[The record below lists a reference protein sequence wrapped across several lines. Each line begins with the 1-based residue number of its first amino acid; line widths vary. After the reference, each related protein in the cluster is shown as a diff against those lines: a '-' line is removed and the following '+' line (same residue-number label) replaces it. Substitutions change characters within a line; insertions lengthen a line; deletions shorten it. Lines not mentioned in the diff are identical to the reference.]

1 MSSSELIHRASLIR
15 LLLTDCDGVLT
26 DGTLPY
32 LVSGDQVSCDSK
44 VFHIHDGLGLKLAR
58 EAGLKTGIISG
69 RNSPALTARAHEL
82 KVDYLF
88 QGNDDKLNI
97 YEQILLAENLRDEQV
112 AYIGDDLPDL
122 PLLLRVGLA
131 LAPADAVSE
140 VRACAHLITQRCGGR
155 GVVRE
160 AIEFILKAQDKQ

>member
-1 MSSSELIHRASLIR
+1 MSSELIHRASLIR

-69 RNSPALTARAHEL
+69 RNSPALTLRAHEL